1 MSSTYSFGGAGEGRS
16 TRARITLQ
24 MIAKQLA
31 VSTATVSLALRDSP
45 LVADATKRKVKKVA
59 RELGYTYNRSAAA
72 LRMAR
77 TNIVAVALH
86 NILNPFF
93 AEILSCV
100 EGKAIEQGRTVMFG
114 SCAGESERQEKV
126 LTTLR
131 EYRPDGLLFCPAE
144 GTRAEHLDHLIASGI
159 PVVQIVREV
168 EDTGFDFVGL
178 DDELAGLIAVRHLVA
193 LGHTR
198 IAMLG
203 GSLQVSTGR
212 ARHAG
217 YLRAL
222 EEAGIKSDSS
232 LHLQG
237 GETREAGINGAHW
250 LMDRRARPTAIFCY
264 NDVVALGAM
273 VGMRQHGL
281 EPGRDISIVG
291 CDDIAESAA
300 SYPGLTTVRSN
311 HAEMIHRAFDMMS
324 QRAGAATAPP
334 RREQV
339 RPQLVIRGTTA
350 PHQA

>member
-1 MSSTYSFGGAGEGRS
+1 MASTYALREPDDGRLS
-16 TRARITLQ
+16 RARITLQ

-45 LVADATKRKVKKVA
+45 LVADSTKRKVKKTA
-59 RELGYTYNRSAAA
+59 RDLGYTYNRSAAA
-72 LRMAR
+72 LRMSR
-77 TNIVAVALH
+77 TNIIAVALH

-93 AEILSCV
+93 AEVLSTI
-100 EGKAIEQGRTVMFG
+100 EARAIEQGRTVMFG
-114 SCAGESERQEKV
+114 SCAGDGERQEKV

-159 PVVQIVREV
+159 PVVQIVREI
-168 EDTGFDFVGL
+168 EETGFDFVGL
-178 DDELAGLIAVRHLVA
+178 DDELAGQLAVEHLLA

-203 GSLQVSTGR
+203 GSLQVSTGM

-217 YLRAL
+217 YMRAL
-222 EEAGIKSDSS
+222 TNAGIRPDSS
-232 LHLQG
+232 LHVQG

-250 LMDRRARPTAIFCY
+250 LMDRRERPTAIFCY
-264 NDVVALGAM
+264 NDVVALGCM

-281 EPGRDISIVG
+281 EPGRDVSVVG
-291 CDDIAESAA
+291 CDDISEASS

-311 HAEMIHRAFDMMS
+311 HAEMVNRAFEMIAERASDPGAPTRR
-324 QRAGAATAPP
+324 QR
-334 RREQV
+334 V
-339 RPQLVIRGTTA
+339 RPQLVVRGTTA
-350 PHQA
+350 GLNA